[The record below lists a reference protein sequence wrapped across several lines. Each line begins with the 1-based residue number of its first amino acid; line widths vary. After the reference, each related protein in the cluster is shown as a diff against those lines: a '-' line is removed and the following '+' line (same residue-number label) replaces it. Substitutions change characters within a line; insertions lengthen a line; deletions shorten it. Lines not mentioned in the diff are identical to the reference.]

1 MLMAPPKTAWSFGN
15 HSLTRNRKETAELLS
30 AVLENQP
37 TATMILDVETFN
49 IVYANA
55 ASLALL
61 RPIAHLLPVPVDEVV
76 GSSVDVF
83 HKIPARHR
91 ALLADPKNL
100 PFKTVVSLGDE
111 KLELRINAIFDH
123 QGRYYAAGLTWSVVT
138 ETLRQTLQ
146 AFSRLQML
154 DAMPVGVML
163 CGLDSIIT
171 YANAKAMTM
180 LKKIE
185 RLLPCKAEQV
195 IGQSYDIFHKKPA
208 HQRGIIATLKGPHR
222 AIVQLGDEHLE
233 LIVSPVNDEKGQPLG
248 VMLTWDVVTDRVNV
262 GKTVT
267 TMAQKLT
274 GISQTLQAQA
284 SNGAAAAE
292 ETSAQSQSL
301 KAATEQLLMSID
313 EIGQN
318 TERAAELS
326 GNSLRG
332 METVHDRIATL
343 SKASKDIGEVVKLIN
358 DIASQTNLLA
368 LNATIEAARAGAAGK
383 GFAVVANEVKTLA
396 RQTASST
403 ERISQSIQEVQSIVT
418 DCLSQASKVLA
429 QSKSMSEITTS
440 ISAAI
445 QEQSAATGEISNS
458 IDHVYTAATD
468 TSQTA
473 SRTLEAADGLASE
486 SEGLTSAV
494 AKILKEQ

>member
-1 MLMAPPKTAWSFGN
+1 
-15 HSLTRNRKETAELLS
+15 
-30 AVLENQP
+30 
-37 TATMILDVETFN
+37 
-49 IVYANA
+49 
-55 ASLALL
+55 
-61 RPIAHLLPVPVDEVV
+61 LPVPVDEVV

-83 HKIPARHR
+83 HKIPARQR

-368 LNATIEAARAGAAGK
+368 LNATIEAARERVAGRHDGVRAAARIPVEPHVVLRRRRALGH
-383 GFAVVANEVKTLA
+383 FAPLRLRRREQIRDALVHVAVQRHLLA
-396 RQTASST
+396 AARGPREARRRPS
-403 ERISQSIQEVQSIVT
+403 RDRAHAPRDVAPVLLT
-418 DCLSQASKVLA
+418 D
-429 QSKSMSEITTS
+429 
-440 ISAAI
+440 
-445 QEQSAATGEISNS
+445 
-458 IDHVYTAATD
+458 
-468 TSQTA
+468 
-473 SRTLEAADGLASE
+473 EAAARPRVPHAVPVQVADRVLLPLHQHLAVRRDA
-486 SEGLTSAV
+486 SAR
-494 AKILKEQ
+494 